1 MIGLVAHQEDTL
13 LAKQTP
19 QPLLLGPPTFVGPL
33 ENPKVCKI
41 IFQLRPYLCVHLPAH
56 DSSLTPPLPFTW
68 RGETSKKLLA
78 LCSRSH
84 CGIVTESGRK

>member
-1 MIGLVAHQEDTL
+1 MIGLVANQEGTW

-41 IFQLRPYLCVHLPAH
+41 IFQLRPCLCVHLPAH
-56 DSSLTPPLPFTW
+56 DSSPVPFTW
-68 RGETSKKLLA
+68 RGRL
-78 LCSRSH
+78 
-84 CGIVTESGRK
+84 

>member
-56 DSSLTPPLPFTW
+56 DSSLTPYRL
-68 RGETSKKLLA
+68 RGGGDFEEA
-78 LCSRSH
+78 ACSVLK
-84 CGIVTESGRK
+84 VTLRDSD

>member
-1 MIGLVAHQEDTL
+1 MIGLVAHQEGTL

-41 IFQLRPYLCVHLPAH
+41 IFQLCPCLCVHLPAH
-56 DSSLTPPLPFTW
+56 DSSPPPYRL
-68 RGETSKKLLA
+68 RGGGDFEEVP
-78 LCSRSH
+78 CSVLK
-84 CGIVTESGRK
+84 VTLRDSD